1 MAQTAKQYTD
11 LTKTTSINSSDLV
24 AVAQSDKTEL
34 VATTVG
40 DLANAVGELNQAGA
54 LAELSLA
61 TSIGKNLLAQ
71 RLNEKGVQNITPNN
85 TLIEMA
91 DAVDKLQ
98 TTEDA
103 SLLKNRLILNVNTT
117 NKDAAGL
124 SPFSFCRLHDD
135 YVAVQAAGKIYVYEK
150 SGYSSVA
157 EALAGATMVADV
169 KNKPSSLAYITSS
182 QDGKTLLTR
191 AFDTA
196 GTIDI
201 YNVDYTNKQI
211 TYVKSITGFAMYTN
225 YAMLAIKNDRS
236 LIACINTDPYIKI
249 CSVDDTSKF
258 VVVQT
263 SSITSPCIELAFS
276 EQKDMLYMY
285 TSYDNHRL
293 YRIAYTIGDTISA
306 TYTAETLSYTNSGDA
321 FYLDKC
327 TLLLF
332 KYAGN
337 VDLIDQIGDDYG
349 SSSIQTAVYKQGI
362 FVSSVELPMLV
373 FSGLQNVLSVYSSYY
388 RGSSQY
394 WLLFNLPALDTI
406 TVSGSV
412 YKIKYAYPNLEVVY
426 DASNN
431 TLKNEPMF
439 YIDNYSLRM
448 PSASTNQRVLMYK
461 SSDGS
466 IYGCTTV
473 SQSQPDANNLYPGH
487 RILEVTQTSDDKILG
502 LKWSVNNKTAHYL
515 RNQFTQEDIKSG
527 KFDLTTKQVEIPAD
541 SEATK

>member
-1 MAQTAKQYTD
+1 MAQTAKTYNELNQTN
-11 LTKTTSINSSDLV
+11 TVSASDFV

-34 VATTVG
+34 QKTTVS

-71 RLNEKGVQNITPNN
+71 RLNEKGVENITPNS
-85 TLIEMA
+85 TLVEMA

-98 TTEDA
+98 TTENA
-103 SLLKNRLILNVNTT
+103 SLLKNRLILNANIT
-117 NKDAAGL
+117 NKDTAGL

-157 EALAGATMVADV
+157 EALAGATMVTDV

-191 AFDTA
+191 AFDTD

-211 TYVKSITGFAMYTN
+211 TYVKSITGFAMYRN

-258 VVVQT
+258 VVVRT
-263 SSITSPCIELAFS
+263 DVIGSHIEFAFS
-276 EQKDMLYMY
+276 EQEDMLYLY
-285 TSYDNHRL
+285 TSAANHCL
-293 YRIAYTIGDTISA
+293 YRISYTIGDTISA
-306 TYTAETLSYTNSGDA
+306 TYTYETLSYTNSNDM

-327 TLLLF
+327 ALLIF
-332 KYAGN
+332 KYSGS

-362 FVSSVELPMLV
+362 FVSSVRLPILV
-373 FSGLQNVLSVYSSYY
+373 FSGLQNTLSVYSSYY
-388 RGSSQY
+388 KGSSQY
-394 WLLFNLPALDTI
+394 RLLFNFPVLDTI
-406 TVSGSV
+406 TITGNI
-412 YKIKYAYPNLEVVY
+412 YKIKYAYPNLEVIY
-426 DASNN
+426 DTNNN

-439 YIDNYSLRM
+439 YIDNYTLDM
-448 PSASTNQRVLMYK
+448 PMDAVQRVLMYK
-461 SSDGS
+461 SSDGNT
-466 IYGCTTV
+466 YGFTGI
-473 SQSQPDANNLYPGH
+473 SQTQPDANNAYPGY
-487 RILEVTQTSDDKILG
+487 RIFEVTQTSDDKLLG

-515 RNQFTQEDIKSG
+515 RNQFTQEDIESG
-527 KFDLTTKQVEIPAD
+527 MFDLTTKQVEIPAD
-541 SEATK
+541 N

>member
-1 MAQTAKQYTD
+1 MANAKTYNELNQAGAV
-11 LTKTTSINSSDLV
+11 NASDLV

-34 VATTVG
+34 QKTTVG

-103 SLLKNRLILNVNTT
+103 SLLKNRLILNANVT
-117 NKDAAGL
+117 NKDTAGL

-157 EALAGATMVADV
+157 DALAGATMVADV
-169 KNKPSSLAYITSS
+169 KNKPGSLAYITSS

-191 AFDTA
+191 AFDA
-196 GTIDI
+196 DNTIDI
-201 YNVDYTNKQI
+201 YDVDYTNKQI
-211 TYVKSITGFAMYTN
+211 TYVKSITGFAMYRN
-225 YAMLAIKNDRS
+225 YAELAIKNDRS

-258 VVVQT
+258 VVVRADVT
-263 SSITSPCIELAFS
+263 SSNIEFAFS
-276 EQKDMLYMY
+276 EQEDMLYLY

-306 TYTAETLSYTNSGDA
+306 TYTYETLSYTNSNDM

-327 TLLLF
+327 TLLMF
-332 KYAGN
+332 KYSGS

-349 SSSIQTAVYKQGI
+349 SSSLQTAVYKQGI
-362 FVSSVELPMLV
+362 FVSSVRLPILV
-373 FSGLQNVLSVYSSYY
+373 FSGLQNTLSVYSSYY
-388 RGSSQY
+388 KGSSQY
-394 WLLFNLPALDTI
+394 KLVFNFPVLDTI
-406 TVSGSV
+406 TVTGSI
-412 YKIKYAYPNLEVVY
+412 YKIKYAYPNLEVIY

-431 TLKNEPMF
+431 MLKNEPMF
-439 YIDNYSLRM
+439 YIDNYALDVPMGSV
-448 PSASTNQRVLMYK
+448 QRVLMYK
-461 SSDGS
+461 SSDGNT
-466 IYGCTTV
+466 YGFTTV
-473 SQSQPDANNLYPGH
+473 SQTRPDADNIYPGY
-487 RILEVTQTSDDKILG
+487 RIFEVTQTSDDKILG

-515 RNQFTQEDIKSG
+515 RNQFTQVDIKSG
-527 KFDLTTKQVEIPAD
+527 KFDLTTKQVEI
-541 SEATK
+541 

>member
-1 MAQTAKQYTD
+1 MANAKTYNELNQA
-11 LTKTTSINSSDLV
+11 SAVNASDKV
-24 AVAQSDKTEL
+24 ALAQENKTEL
-34 VATTVG
+34 VTTTVG

-61 TSIGKNLLAQ
+61 TSIGKNLLSQ
-71 RLNEKGVQNITPNN
+71 RLNEKGVQNITPNS
-85 TLIEMA
+85 TLVEMA

-117 NKDAAGL
+117 DKDAAGL

-150 SGYSSVA
+150 SGYSSIA

-191 AFDTA
+191 AFDTD
-196 GTIDI
+196 GTVDI

-211 TYVKSITGFAMYTN
+211 TYVKSITGFTMYSN

-258 VVVQT
+258 VVVRT
-263 SSITSPCIELAFS
+263 NSMISPCIELAFS
-276 EQKDMLYMY
+276 EQKDMLYMCISADVGTLYKISY
-285 TSYDNHRL
+285 TM
-293 YRIAYTIGDTISA
+293 GDTISA
-306 TYTAETLSYTNSGDA
+306 TYTSETLSHTDSGDA

-332 KYAGN
+332 KYPGN
-337 VDLIDQIGDDYG
+337 VVLIDQIGDDNG
-349 SSSIQTAVYKQGI
+349 SSTIQTAVYKQGI
-362 FVSSVELPMLV
+362 FVSSVELPILV
-373 FSGLQNVLSVYSSYY
+373 FSRLQNVLSVYSSYDK
-388 RGSSQY
+388 GSSKY
-394 WLLFNLPALDTI
+394 WLLFNLPVLDTI

-412 YKIKYAYPNLEVVY
+412 YKIKYAYPNLEVIY
-426 DASNN
+426 DASINMI
-431 TLKNEPMF
+431 KNEPIF
-439 YIDNYSLRM
+439 YIDNYALRM
-448 PSASTNQRVLMYK
+448 PYASTTQRVLMYK
-461 SSDGS
+461 SSDGN
-466 IYGCTTV
+466 IYGFTTV
-473 SQSQPDANNLYPGH
+473 SHTRPNESGAYPGH
-487 RILEVTQTSDDKILG
+487 KIFEVIQTSDDKLLG

-515 RNQFTQEDIKSG
+515 RNQFTQADIESG
-527 KFDLTTKQVEIPAD
+527 KFDLTTKQVEI
-541 SEATK
+541 

>member
-1 MAQTAKQYTD
+1 MANAKTYNELNQASTV
-11 LTKTTSINSSDLV
+11 NASDLV

-34 VATTVG
+34 QKTTVS
-40 DLANAVGELNQAGA
+40 DLANAVRELNQAGA

-71 RLNEKGVQNITPNN
+71 RLNEKGVQNITPNS
-85 TLIEMA
+85 TLVEMA

-98 TTEDA
+98 TTESA
-103 SLLKNRLILNVNTT
+103 SLLKNRLILNANIT
-117 NKDAAGL
+117 NKDKAGL
-124 SPFSFCRLHDD
+124 SPFSFCRLRDD

-150 SGYSSVA
+150 SGYSSIA

-211 TYVKSITGFAMYTN
+211 TYVKSITGFTMYSN

-258 VVVQT
+258 VVVRT
-263 SSITSPCIELAFS
+263 DSMIPSCIEFAFS

-285 TSYDNHRL
+285 ILDDVGTLYKISY
-293 YRIAYTIGDTISA
+293 TMGDTISA
-306 TYTAETLSYTNSGDA
+306 TYTYETLSYTDSGDT

-332 KYAGN
+332 KYSGK
-337 VDLIDQIGDDYG
+337 VDLIDQIGDDNG

-362 FVSSVELPMLV
+362 FVSSVELPTLV
-373 FSGLQNVLSVYSSYY
+373 FSGLQNVLSVYSSYVK
-388 RGSSQY
+388 GSSKY

-448 PSASTNQRVLMYK
+448 PSAPTNQRALMYK
-461 SSDGS
+461 SSDGN

-502 LKWSVNNKTAHYL
+502 LKWSVNNKTAYYL

-527 KFDLTTKQVEIPAD
+527 KFDLTTKQVEI
-541 SEATK
+541 

>member
-1 MAQTAKQYTD
+1 MAQTAKTYNELNQTN
-11 LTKTTSINSSDLV
+11 TVNASDFV
-24 AVAQSDKTEL
+24 ALAQSDKTEL
-34 VATTVG
+34 QKTTVS

-71 RLNEKGVQNITPNN
+71 RLNEKGVHNITPNN

-124 SPFSFCRLHDD
+124 SPFSFCRLRDD
-135 YVAVQAAGKIYVYEK
+135 YVAVQVAGKIYVYEK

-211 TYVKSITGFAMYTN
+211 TYVKSITGFAMYSN

-258 VVVQT
+258 VVVRTNNIT
-263 SSITSPCIELAFS
+263 SSCMEFAFS

-285 TSYDNHRL
+285 TRAGVSSLYKISY
-293 YRIAYTIGDTISA
+293 IIGDTISA
-306 TYTAETLSYTNSGDA
+306 TYTSETLSYSNSGDA

-332 KYAGN
+332 KYPGN

-394 WLLFNLPALDTI
+394 QLLFNLPVLDTI

-412 YKIKYAYPNLEVVY
+412 YKIKYAYPNLEVIY

-439 YIDNYSLRM
+439 YIDNYALRM
-448 PSASTNQRVLMYK
+448 PYASANQRVLMYK
-461 SSDGS
+461 SSDGNTYGFTS
-466 IYGCTTV
+466 I
-473 SQSQPDANNLYPGH
+473 SQTKPDANNEYPGYK
-487 RILEVTQTSDDKILG
+487 IFEVTQTSDDKLLG

-515 RNQFTQEDIKSG
+515 RNQFTQVDIESG

-541 SEATK
+541 N

>member
-1 MAQTAKQYTD
+1 MANAKTYNELNQA
-11 LTKTTSINSSDLV
+11 SAVNASDLV

-34 VATTVG
+34 QKTTVG
-40 DLANAVGELNQAGA
+40 DLANVVGELNQAGA
-54 LAELSLA
+54 MAELSLA

-103 SLLKNRLILNVNTT
+103 SLLKNRLILNANIT
-117 NKDAAGL
+117 NKDTAGL

-150 SGYSSVA
+150 SGYSSIA
-157 EALAGATMVADV
+157 EALAGATMVADI

-191 AFDTA
+191 AFDTD

-201 YNVDYTNKQI
+201 YNVDYANKQI
-211 TYVKSITGFAMYTN
+211 TYVKSISGFTMYSN
-225 YAMLAIKNDRS
+225 NAMLAIKNDRS
-236 LIACINTDPYIKI
+236 LIAYIDNYPYVKI
-249 CSVDDTSKF
+249 CSVDDTSKYVAVLANVTGRHTEF
-258 VVVQT
+258 
-263 SSITSPCIELAFS
+263 AFS
-276 EQKDMLYMY
+276 EQEDMLYLY
-285 TSYDNHRL
+285 TSYGNHSL
-293 YRIAYTIGDTISA
+293 YRITYTIGDTISA
-306 TYTAETLSYTNSGDA
+306 TYTYETLSYTNSNDM

-327 TLLLF
+327 ALLIF
-332 KYAGN
+332 KYSGS

-362 FVSSVELPMLV
+362 FVSSVRLPILV
-373 FSGLQNVLSVYSSYY
+373 FSGLQNTLSVYSSYY
-388 RGSSQY
+388 EGSSQY
-394 WLLFNLPALDTI
+394 KLLFNFPVLDTI
-406 TVSGSV
+406 TVTGSI

-439 YIDNYSLRM
+439 YIDDYTLDM
-448 PSASTNQRVLMYK
+448 PLDTAQRVLMYK
-461 SSDGS
+461 SSDGNTYGFTS
-466 IYGCTTV
+466 I
-473 SQSQPDANNLYPGH
+473 SQTNLDGNAYPGYK
-487 RILEVTQTSDDKILG
+487 IFEVTQTSDDKLLG

-515 RNQFTQEDIKSG
+515 RNQFIQADIKSG

-541 SEATK
+541 N